1 MDTTRDTKILPFM
14 CWAGGKQKL
23 KNTLLKYAPDTF
35 NTYYEPF
42 VGAGSLFLALA
53 PKRAH
58 ISDSHPALI
67 CTWKALRDDLD
78 TFCTHLENI
87 DLDYLTSPDLKVCYR
102 FYRELYNKRVASKVF
117 DTYTAALF
125 LFLIKHCY
133 NATYRTNKQGEFNVP
148 SNAKHVHS
156 FKRTHLE
163 RVADVLQ
170 GIDITCGDFADACVN
185 VEAHDFVYFDSP
197 YIAISKTRHRLY
209 NKDGFSNEDHKRLA
223 DLFSNLTQKG
233 AYCMLSEHDTPF
245 VRKLYRSWRIR
256 EVQVRRSI
264 DMIHPQLVNE
274 VIVTN
279 Y

>member
-1 MDTTRDTKILPFM
+1 M

-133 NATYRTNKQGEFNVP
+133 NATYRTNKQG
-148 SNAKHVHS
+148 
-156 FKRTHLE
+156 
-163 RVADVLQ
+163 
-170 GIDITCGDFADACVN
+170 IDITCGDFADVCVN
-185 VEAHDFVYFDSP
+185 VDAHDFVYFDSP
-197 YIAISKTRHRLY
+197 YIAISKTKHRLY

-223 DLFSNLTQKG
+223 DLFSNLTKKG
-233 AYCMLSEHDTPF
+233 AYCMLSQHDTPF

-264 DMIHPQLVNE
+264 DMIHPHLVNE